1 MFMKKIIIGLIV
13 LCLFTGCGSKND
25 SKDSTP
31 NNHNISAEEVFQEI
45 ESEESH
51 LYIIDVRTLS
61 EYNSG
66 HIKTAVNVPLDKID
80 TISDYVPSKKDKV
93 VVYCQSGS
101 RSKQAF
107 NELIEL
113 GYSNV
118 FDLGGIQDWNYEIVR

>member
-1 MFMKKIIIGLIV
+1 MKKIFIGLIV
-13 LCLFTGCGSKND
+13 LCLFAGCSSKND
-25 SKDSTP
+25 SKDPTP
-31 NNHNISAEEVFQEI
+31 NNHSISAEEVFEEI

-80 TISDYVPSKKDKV
+80 TIGDYVSSKKDKV

-113 GYSNV
+113 GYQNV

>member
-1 MFMKKIIIGLIV
+1 MKKIIIGLIV
-13 LCLFTGCGSKND
+13 LCLFVGCSSKDD

-31 NNHNISAEEVFQEI
+31 NNHSISAEEVFQEI

-66 HIKTAVNVPLDKID
+66 HIKTAVNVPLAKID
-80 TISDYVPSKKDKV
+80 TIGDYVPSKKDKV
-93 VVYCQSGS
+93 VVYCQSGN

-107 NELIEL
+107 NELIGL

-118 FDLGGIQDWNYEIVR
+118 FDLGGIQDWDYEIVR